1 MLFYDEIDQF
11 MESAIY
17 DMSVESD
24 LGIYDDDMFEEG
36 VFDKVKGFFQLGTQ
50 RSRELDEEL
59 KRISVVHAGE
69 GIPSDKSYS
78 TILKVLQVLLK
89 LSVVSDMIS
98 IAWGT
103 IASLLGGI
111 VMGSVGLVEG
121 SVATGVVAGVG
132 SMAVALP
139 IYALV
144 GVLSVIIYK
153 LLNKLI
159 KQGLEDDAIRR
170 GSSAISFMKGIRN
183 NVAKRNPA
191 QAKQIDNDIGKIKS
205 LLENPYT
212 ESYALEDVDIYSGA
226 RGIGL
231 HLTSPQGALRI
242 IRCMQ
247 NGTRLINQI
256 EKKGTVDNK
265 LITEIDKHI
274 AISFGIIT
282 VTFAGAGVMIGGFS
296 IACALIGWIV
306 ALISTLL
313 MVAEGSR
320 FIMKIKSMAT
330 NVIDQLNS
338 LIMKTKDPAVKSA
351 LIEYKTQIVAALNSS
366 ESDSYVDS
374 Y

>member
-78 TILKVLQVLLK
+78 IILKVLQVLLK

-98 IAWGT
+98 VAWGT

-191 QAKQIDNDIGKIKS
+191 QAKQIDNDIGKSS
-205 LLENPYT
+205 LCLKTLIQNHMPLKMLT
-212 ESYALEDVDIYSGA
+212 CTVVPEDWDYSS
-226 RGIGL
+226 L
-231 HLTSPQGALRI
+231 HHR
-242 IRCMQ
+242 
-247 NGTRLINQI
+247 
-256 EKKGTVDNK
+256 D
-265 LITEIDKHI
+265 
-274 AISFGIIT
+274 
-282 VTFAGAGVMIGGFS
+282 
-296 IACALIGWIV
+296 
-306 ALISTLL
+306 
-313 MVAEGSR
+313 
-320 FIMKIKSMAT
+320 
-330 NVIDQLNS
+330 
-338 LIMKTKDPAVKSA
+338 
-351 LIEYKTQIVAALNSS
+351 
-366 ESDSYVDS
+366 
-374 Y
+374 